1 MPTVEGVF
9 VFLTDK
15 LNKNPLKALES
26 IGKEL
31 LVEVLDGLVK
41 KDVLKLEETDK
52 KKFNDAKPGD
62 KARVLVDAVRGRHHE
77 AGQVLVQ
84 TFLNTNKN
92 SISTKGKNRGI
103 CHKYLKLSAIYL
115 SPMPLRCPL

>member
-1 MPTVEGVF
+1 M
-9 VFLTDK
+9 
-15 LNKNPLKALES
+15 
-26 IGKEL
+26 
-31 LVEVLDGLVK
+31 LVK

-62 KARVLVDAVRGRHHE
+62 KARVLVNVVGQKRHE

-92 SISTKGKNRGI
+92 AISTEGKIIR
-103 CHKYLKLSAIYL
+103 IYNISQIIWNL
-115 SPMPLRCPL
+115 FISNAPPVSSVMPHP